1 MRVILPH
8 IVVLLSLYVGTYCEV
23 TDNYKLIRNQVHGN
37 DKLTRNQEIY
47 DHEIDLDIEGDITE
61 SGVIERGVISGND
74 DLITVVSRVIF
85 RFLCIC
91 MGLLEDTVVMITE

>member
-8 IVVLLSLYVGTYCEV
+8 IIVFLSLYVGTHSEV
-23 TDNYKLIRNQVHGN
+23 TDNYKLTRNQVHDK
-37 DKLTRNQEIY
+37 DKLTLNQEIY
-47 DHEIDLDIEGDITE
+47 DTEIDLDIEGDITE

-85 RFLCIC
+85 ICIC
-91 MGLLEDTVVMITE
+91 MDLLEDAVVIITD